1 MERATKKERTEV
13 GMPTIKSFYLGE
25 EPYTNGV
32 LLHQVLDANDAWWEK
47 QHDFIQWIFPT
58 KTRSEFNPNA
68 PILTKLDA
76 EFLSQ
81 RTVYSIAMLRFEQ
94 FLETA
99 TTFHNRLRIT
109 RAIESI
115 TLVLGRSAAEQF
127 LDRVMCETEK
137 KFSSSMPHFQR
148 ALFSSWES

>member
-1 MERATKKERTEV
+1 MT
-13 GMPTIKSFYLGE
+13 TIRSFYLGE
-25 EPYTNGV
+25 EPYPNGV
-32 LLHQVLDANDAWWEK
+32 ILHQVLDANDEWWEK
-47 QHDFIQWIFPT
+47 RHDFIQWIFPT
-58 KTRSEFNPNA
+58 VTKSYYNPHAPVLMKT
-68 PILTKLDA
+68 DV

-81 RTVYSIAMLRFEQ
+81 RTEYSIAILRFEQ

-99 TTFHNRLRIT
+99 TAFHNRLRIT

-127 LDRVMCETEK
+127 LDRVMCETGK
-137 KFSSSMPHFQR
+137 RFSSSMSHFQR